1 VGPSPK
7 DVEVENIKF
16 EPPWKLLNLTVNSV
30 SDLDQIEN
38 DPNTFYKLFMK
49 DGLDL
54 DINQVLVRHPN
65 VVRHNTFKSKADLE
79 VLTKRDWDFDA
90 DVADAAAVDIDER
103 EVVLEFLTSIGLKK
117 SERRRAVEIL
127 ERVTSAAP
135 GK

>member
-1 VGPSPK
+1 
-7 DVEVENIKF
+7 
-16 EPPWKLLNLTVNSV
+16 V

-79 VLTKRDWDFDA
+79 VLTKRDWDFDT
-90 DVADAAAVDIDER
+90 DMADAAAVDIDER

-127 ERVTSAAP
+127 ERVTSAR
-135 GK
+135 